1 MRLIVLGDKSRYQF
15 LRKIIDDE
23 NMNLQTEV
31 LSEKNIEIISE
42 KLGNIDNSK
51 ESVFYFSKKLPLHT
65 TLFFPSEINMD
76 TRYEINNKI
85 LFFDEFPYR
94 TATSIENIKYIL
106 EKNPKLDFEII
117 LIKNNRKNFQSDLSN
132 EEEAIEIAVK
142 EYYLEKFRVKVVN
155 FEDNYDFLFWN
166 FEGFIKNSNIF
177 INNLKELKN
186 NIEIFFEIEY
196 EMECIQ
202 IDEKLSKQLLDS
214 FVKYK
219 ESFVNKNDIMYSL
232 KKNVSDYF
240 FKSDYNYKQFFR
252 FSEELYLKYIDN
264 ICIWNKE
271 KDLKKLKSEFEN
283 RMEYFIEIPIIIGF
297 SGTTEEDYIYF
308 YNNHKKEMIEF
319 KNKIMPAL
327 RSKGYEI
334 INVGTDTLDSVDY
347 PDIAKEVSKKIIN
360 KGETYENF

>member
-31 LSEKNIEIISE
+31 LSEKDLEIVSE
-42 KLGNIDNSK
+42 KVNNVDNLNEK
-51 ESVFYFSKKLPLHT
+51 VIYLSKKLPLYT
-65 TLFFPSEINMD
+65 TLFFPSEINMSSK
-76 TRYEINNKI
+76 YEANDKI

-94 TATSIENIKYIL
+94 TAIGMENIKNIFK
-106 EKNPKLDFEII
+106 KNPEIDFEII

-202 IDEKLSKQLLDS
+202 IDEKLSEQLLDS

-283 RMEYFIEIPIIIGF
+283 RMEYFIEVPIIIGF

-319 KNKIMPAL
+319 KNKIKNFF
-327 RSKGYEI
+327 R
-334 INVGTDTLDSVDY
+334 
-347 PDIAKEVSKKIIN
+347 KELCKLIKSYIENKI
-360 KGETYENF
+360 ERMENLLNEKIY